1 MTRPYC
7 LAVLL
12 IVGGGLSLAARSD
25 PSPNG
30 TVGAAKAPVLRTGVV
45 PIGSLGLP
53 LGAYVTID
61 GVRLDG
67 GKVGT
72 STHRVD
78 AVNGRKLPEPAAI
91 WVDNLKLPKDTR
103 CKLKGYESARMIGKP
118 PAKFAAAKENGKDEP
133 APQAAWQVQLY
144 FVALSVVEPQGL
156 QVPDE
161 GDAPDRSG

>member
-7 LAVLL
+7 LPLLL

-25 PSPNG
+25 PSPDG
-30 TVGAAKAPVLRTGVV
+30 TAGAAKAPVLRTGVV

-61 GVRLDG
+61 GVRADG
-67 GKVGT
+67 GKAGT
-72 STHRVD
+72 STLRVET
-78 AVNGRKLPEPAAI
+78 VNGRKLPEPVAI
-91 WVDNLKLPKDTR
+91 WVENLKLPKDTR

-133 APQAAWQVQLY
+133 GPQAAWQVQLY
-144 FVALSVVEPQGL
+144 FVALSAVEPEGL

-161 GDAPDRSG
+161 STED